1 MNATVFGPLIS
12 LVFLIIFLYVLFLV
26 IRAAVEAGVRRA
38 LDPRHLAPE
47 RSGGVSR
54 IPD

>member
-1 MNATVFGPLIS
+1 MNELLVS
-12 LVFLIIFLYVLFLV
+12 LVLTAVFLYVLFLV

-38 LDPRHLAPE
+38 LDSRHLAPE
-47 RSGGVSR
+47 RHGGVSR

>member
-1 MNATVFGPLIS
+1 MNELLIS
-12 LVFLIIFLYVLFLV
+12 LVFTAVFLYLLFLV

-47 RSGGVSR
+47 RNGGVSR
-54 IPD
+54 VPD